1 MEQQTVS
8 GRRAASSLTAAAL
21 LSIFPYAL
29 VNTLTS
35 VIVNEVVEAFS
46 LTGTS
51 QGLMSSMVNLG
62 LMLALVTTPLIQGR
76 VNKLVMLLL
85 AGVLQ
90 GVMLVVGGGAGSI
103 AVYLAACVFIGMG
116 NGWTDSYANSCIVD
130 VHKTDGP
137 KFLGFLH
144 GLFGVGSLLTPI
156 IVQMLLDVSDW
167 RGVHYA
173 LAAFVGVSMCGMLA
187 LMLRTRRLGGVP
199 ATEEQPL
206 QLRDVA
212 DYLKKK
218 RNLLLLIAGT
228 LASATQTGV
237 LVWIVRYM
245 TVRYDAALLG
255 TMSITVFWV
264 CATVNRF
271 CIASIRMKPMRLFV
285 LGCALSAVFV
295 CGGVAANSAVAM
307 CVAMGA
313 TGLVSGHFMPIML
326 SEGAIGYAGK
336 TTMTTSVMLFVMGV
350 IRIFVPLAMAFLSTS
365 ISFVAGMLLPAA
377 TALLAALFGL
387 LTERAQTNE

>member
-1 MEQQTVS
+1 MEQQTLS
-8 GRRAASSLTAAAL
+8 GRKAASTLTAAAL
-21 LSIFPYAL
+21 LAIFPYAL

-35 VIVNEVVEAFS
+35 VIVNEIVEAFS

-62 LMLALVTTPLIQGR
+62 LMLALVTTPLLQGR
-76 VNKLVMLLL
+76 INKLTMLLL
-85 AGVLQ
+85 AGLLQ
-90 GVMLVVGGGAGSI
+90 SVMLVVGGSAAGI
-103 AVYLAACVFIGMG
+103 AVYLVACVLIGMG

-156 IVQMLLDVSDW
+156 IVQWLLRVSDW

-173 LAAFVGVSMCGMLA
+173 LAGLSGVFMCGMLA
-187 LMLRTRRLGGVP
+187 MLLRTKRLGGVP
-199 ATEEQPL
+199 ATVEQPL
-206 QLRDVA
+206 RLRDVG
-212 DYLKKK
+212 DYLKRK

-228 LASATQTGV
+228 LGSATQTGV

-255 TMSITVFWV
+255 TLSITVFWI
-264 CATVNRF
+264 CATINRF
-271 CIASIRMKPMRLFV
+271 CVSSIRMRPIRLFV
-285 LGCALSAVFV
+285 IGCVLSAVFV

-313 TGLVSGHFMPIML
+313 IGLVTGHFMPVML
-326 SEGAIGYAGK
+326 SECAIGYEGK
-336 TTMTTSVMLFVMGV
+336 TTMTTSVMLFIMGV

-377 TALLAALFGL
+377 TALLAALFGA
-387 LTERAQTNE
+387 LTERAQTE